1 MPVLVPWFL
10 LLALAANILLV
21 VFGSESPFYFW
32 TLCVQIAFYFTA
44 ILGLLADRMNWYLP
58 LTAVPFYFVTA
69 NLGSIFGFFAFL
81 AGAQS
86 AAWRKV
92 E

>member
-10 LLALAANILLV
+10 LLALASNILLAWFV
-21 VFGSESPFYFW
+21 GGPLLLGLLVLQGIFYA
-32 TLCVQIAFYFTA
+32 LAL
-44 ILGLLADRMNWYLP
+44 LGLLADRFRWYLP
-58 LTAVPFYFVTA
+58 LTAIPFYFVTA
-69 NLGSIFGFFAFL
+69 NIGSLFGFFTFL

>member
-10 LLALAANILLV
+10 LLALVANILLV
-21 VFGSESPFYFW
+21 GFGGESPLYFW
-32 TLCVQIAFYFTA
+32 TLCLQITFYFTA
-44 ILGLLADRMNWYLP
+44 ILGLLADRLNWYLP
-58 LTAVPFYFVTA
+58 LTAIPFYFVTA

>member
-10 LLALAANILLV
+10 LLALLANSLLV
-21 VFGSESPFYFW
+21 IFGGEQPLYAW
-32 TLCVQIAFYFTA
+32 ALGLQIGFYFTA
-44 ILGLLADRMNWYLP
+44 ALGLLADRMQWYLP
-58 LTAVPFYFVTA
+58 LTAIPFYFVTA
-69 NLGSIFGFFAFL
+69 NLGSIFGFFAFV

>member
-10 LLALAANILLV
+10 LLALVANILLV
-21 VFGSESPFYFW
+21 SLGGNVPFYFW
-32 TLCVQIAFYFTA
+32 TLCIQIAFYFTA
-44 ILGLLADRMNWYLP
+44 LLGLLADRMHWYLP
-58 LTAVPFYFVTA
+58 LTAIPFYFVTA